1 MDPIH
6 VLPYRPAACELPLI
20 KAGHMS
26 APDYAPKPSKKFSCA
41 EGGVHTCPE
50 FSHIWFGLSGARPA
64 QAGMAPLICWSLPSL
79 VLQQLDVQIT
89 FGRPRG
95 AGNAAQSGRGEVE
108 GGLAVGEPGN
118 QLSTVYVRL
127 TTNSESW
134 YFCGLPKNADLRGSK
149 R

>member
-26 APDYAPKPSKKFSCA
+26 APDYAPKPSKRFSCA

-50 FSHIWFGLSGARPA
+50 FSHIWFGLSGARH
-64 QAGMAPLICWSLPSL
+64 GSSGDGTSHLL